1 MENRNMPELHSSSVF
16 ITPDI
21 GKRLIA
27 KAIAS
32 LPEVRKAALN
42 HTVVIITGTTNGYL
56 ASELLSFIG
65 VSFDKTGFYRGITV
79 PAGTKVPSPEKTY
92 DVVIKKGKYIEGM
105 TIFDAAP
112 DLSAGDIVFKGANAV
127 NLQTGDAGVL
137 VGNPAVGTS
146 LPVIQSVFGKRVK
159 LKIPVGVEKR
169 IEMPISDLARFSLD
183 NNCSGPTLCPLFGD
197 VITEID
203 AFDILFDLDAEI
215 MAAGG
220 VLGGEGGCYFLCT
233 GERKGLSELRDYLKQ
248 ASEFPTFSL

>member
-1 MENRNMPELHSSSVF
+1 MENRNMPELLSSSVF

-65 VSFDKTGFYRGITV
+65 INFDKTGFYRGITV
-79 PAGTKVPSPEKTY
+79 PTGTKVPSPEKTY
-92 DVVIKKGKYIEGM
+92 DVVIKKGKYIEGL

-127 NLQTGDAGVL
+127 NLETGDAGVL

-159 LKIPVGVEKR
+159 LIIPVGVEKR
-169 IEMPISDLARFSLD
+169 VEMPISELAHFSLE
-183 NNCSGPTLCPLFGD
+183 NSCSGPTLCPIYGD
-197 VITEID
+197 VFTEID
-203 AFDILFDLDAEI
+203 ALDILFDVSAEI
-215 MAAGG
+215 MASGG
-220 VLGGEGGCYFLCT
+220 VLGAEGGCYFLCT
-233 GERKGLSELRDYLKQ
+233 GERKDLSELREYLKQ
-248 ASEFPTFSL
+248 ASALPPFSV